1 MWDVERTIAD
11 PVFEDVVLSGIE
23 GASEEV
29 VDYRFWRVSAVSTF
43 VRW

>member
-1 MWDVERTIAD
+1 MRDVERTIAD
-11 PVFEDVVLSGIE
+11 LVFEDVALSGVE

-43 VRW
+43 VHW